1 MKNKF
6 LKKVI
11 CVGLISFSLLNFN
24 VVNVKAE
31 TTQTTSHYNQWIQ
44 ENGEWKYYDTFGQLE
59 KDCWIRDIDG
69 KYYYLDDNG
78 IMLTNKWID
87 NYYVGVDGAWVRNT
101 TILKTNRNTYV
112 KIQEDVTDTEED
124 EDNYDYSSYHKKKVK
139 DNTDT
144 SSSVNESTSDES
156 NSDTTSSTSD
166 DYYDYSSKG
175 SNETWVSGYY
185 RNGKY
190 VSGHYRT
197 KKDST
202 TSNNYSH
209 KGNTNPHN
217 GKKGYKK

>member
-1 MKNKF
+1 MMKNRL
-6 LKKVI
+6 LKKI
-11 CVGLISFSLLNFN
+11 LCISLLTVSVLGLTSIGAN
-24 VVNVKAE
+24 AE
-31 TTQTTSHYNQWIQ
+31 WRRNLDSSWS
-44 ENGEWKYYDTFGQLE
+44 YYKLDGTKVTGWL
-59 KDCWIRDIDG
+59 KDVDG

-78 IMLTNKWID
+78 LMLTNKWID
-87 NYYVGVDGAWVRNT
+87 NYYVGVDGAWITNT
-101 TILKTNRNTYV
+101 TILKTNENTYV
-112 KIQEDVTDTEED
+112 KKQADVKDAEED

-139 DNTDT
+139 DNTNT
-144 SSSVNESTSDES
+144 SSSTNETTSDES

-190 VSGHYRT
+190 VSGYYRT

-209 KGNTNPHN
+209 EGNTNPHN
-217 GKKGYKK
+217 GKRGYSKK